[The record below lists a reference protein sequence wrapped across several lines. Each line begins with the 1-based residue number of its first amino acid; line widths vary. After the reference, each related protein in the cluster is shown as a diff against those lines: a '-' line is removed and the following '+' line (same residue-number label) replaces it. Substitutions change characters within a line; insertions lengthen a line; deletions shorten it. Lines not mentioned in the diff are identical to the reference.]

1 MEKLVPISEIAGLTA
16 LSVST
21 IYKRTSAGTIP
32 FYKIGKR
39 VLFKP
44 SEIDQWLEDF
54 QKEVRL

>member
-1 MEKLVPISEIAGLTA
+1 MEKLVSISEIAELTA

-21 IYKRTSAGTIP
+21 IYKRTSARTIP

-44 SEIDQWLEDF
+44 SEINQWLEDF
-54 QKEVRL
+54 QKEDTL